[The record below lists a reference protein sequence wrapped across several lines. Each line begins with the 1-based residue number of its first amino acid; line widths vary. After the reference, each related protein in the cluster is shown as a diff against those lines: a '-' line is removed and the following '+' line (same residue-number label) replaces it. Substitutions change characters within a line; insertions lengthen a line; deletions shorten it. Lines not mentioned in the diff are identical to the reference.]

1 MASAAAQN
9 PNPLNLNIKLPPWL
23 SGLRCP
29 FTFLCPP
36 PPPPPP
42 PPPLPPPE
50 PVVPRSRRLPSL
62 RVTTEYDS
70 EEGVFVNKV
79 SCKLAG
85 DLAKLRLS
93 FQSDPQGQWQG
104 GGEEGDPLQQL
115 FTAPLVGL
123 ITKRFSV
130 LYDVEAR
137 NALLRGDCSLPGG
150 AIQLRASHDVKAQQG
165 EVSVITSLGDPLYKL
180 ELSSLVPYSGLPRA
194 TFHFPIGQVSVEERR
209 NEDDEKVLSVY
220 GIGKSDFLDGVLT
233 SQYNENDLNLRYCY
247 KDKELT
253 LVPSVS
259 LPSNAVSIGFK
270 RRFGPSDKL
279 RITAWATYQVQTNQP
294 VQTWK
299 LPIRTTRC

>member
-1 MASAAAQN
+1 MPRPPVIPESHTQKFPTALVPHSILPTPPLRLVPSAAPMASAAATTTSAPAQN
-9 PNPLNLNIKLPPWL
+9 LNPLSINIKLPPWL

-29 FTFLCPP
+29 FTFVC
-36 PPPPPP
+36 PPPPP
-42 PPPLPPPE
+42 PPPLPPPPPPLPPTE

-115 FTAPLVGL
+115 FAAPLVGL

-130 LYDVEAR
+130 HYDVEAR

-150 AIQLRASHDVKAQQG
+150 AVQLRASHDVKVLRHNFQSRNAFTSGQQ
-165 EVSVITSLGDPLYKL
+165 IIFAY
-180 ELSSLVPYSGLPRA
+180 
-194 TFHFPIGQVSVEERR
+194 
-209 NEDDEKVLSVY
+209 
-220 GIGKSDFLDGVLT
+220 
-233 SQYNENDLNLRYCY
+233 
-247 KDKELT
+247 
-253 LVPSVS
+253 
-259 LPSNAVSIGFK
+259 
-270 RRFGPSDKL
+270 
-279 RITAWATYQVQTNQP
+279 
-294 VQTWK
+294 
-299 LPIRTTRC
+299 

>member
-1 MASAAAQN
+1 MASAAATTTSAPAQN
-9 PNPLNLNIKLPPWL
+9 LNPLSINIKLPPWL

-29 FTFLCPP
+29 FTFVC
-36 PPPPPP
+36 PPPPP
-42 PPPLPPPE
+42 PPPLPPPPPPLPPTE

-115 FTAPLVGL
+115 FAAPLVGF

-130 LYDVEAR
+130 HYDVEAR

-150 AIQLRASHDVKAQQG
+150 AVQLRASHDVKVLHRNFQSRNAF
-165 EVSVITSLGDPLYKL
+165 TSGHQIIFAY
-180 ELSSLVPYSGLPRA
+180 
-194 TFHFPIGQVSVEERR
+194 
-209 NEDDEKVLSVY
+209 
-220 GIGKSDFLDGVLT
+220 
-233 SQYNENDLNLRYCY
+233 
-247 KDKELT
+247 
-253 LVPSVS
+253 
-259 LPSNAVSIGFK
+259 
-270 RRFGPSDKL
+270 
-279 RITAWATYQVQTNQP
+279 
-294 VQTWK
+294 
-299 LPIRTTRC
+299 